1 MSKTILIGNHIK
13 PKRSPTR
20 TEIIFGTPYV
30 FANKNNDGHFI
41 TEVTDPR
48 TAELMLSQPDH
59 FYPYPPGKPSF
70 ERKAPPAPDA
80 EAERLAALEA
90 QARAEAEAKA
100 RAEAEAAEAAEAEQA
115 RLEAEAK
122 AADGKDP
129 ALVAEAKA
137 LLAHDAKKMATELQ
151 KLSGVPAMQTALDLE
166 NAAEKPR
173 AAVVKLLQDAIAMAT
188 GTPA

>member
-1 MSKTILIGNHIK
+1 MSKPILIGNHIK
-13 PKRSPTR
+13 PKRTPTR
-20 TEIIFGTPYV
+20 TEIIFDTPYV

-48 TAELMLSQPDH
+48 AAELMLSQPHH
-59 FYPYPPGKPSF
+59 FYPYPPDKPRF
-70 ERKAPPAPDA
+70 ERKAPSADD
-80 EAERLAALEA
+80 EAQRLAAIEA
-90 QARAEAEAKA
+90 QARAEAEA
-100 RAEAEAAEAAEAEQA
+100 AEAEAKAKAAAAEAEQA
-115 RLEAEAK
+115 RIEAEAK

-151 KLSGVPAMQTALDLE
+151 KLSGVPAMQAALDLE

-173 AAVVKLLQDAIAMAT
+173 AGVVKLLQDAIAMAT
-188 GTPA
+188 GNPA